1 MKKTFVIILSM
12 VLTVCLLGC
21 AKKAEENNGF
31 IAYEITASAD
41 ETDGGLH
48 LNETDI
54 WSKENCNASLDSSIQ
69 ESKTIVF
76 DGQPYQG
83 TYWYSVTEMFNN
95 YQSDYYTFDG
105 GWFAVKSS
113 TGALVSFVDCDVVEG
128 NLTIEDCKDEA
139 FRIANQVIDVEQY
152 ELTATSDGLI
162 NTYFFQKYIDG
173 CKTCAKLAVGISTSG
188 KIVSF
193 GYAMIDE
200 IDLVVGNKTALL
212 ENTIEN
218 LNSVNGIGAI
228 EEKVRRIY
236 PNLHDYEIED
246 RTLVVAENGRVGVV
260 YRVDVEIQ
268 DKSSLDEI
276 NMVSSCV
283 YILLQES
290 GGGSG
295 EEVS

>member
-1 MKKTFVIILSM
+1 MIQMAQHHVDTGPAFIRIINR
-12 VLTVCLLGC
+12 GE
-21 AKKAEENNGF
+21 KR
-31 IAYEITASAD
+31 
-41 ETDGGLH
+41 LH
-48 LNETDI
+48 
-54 WSKENCNASLDSSIQ
+54 A
-69 ESKTIVF
+69 IVF

-200 IDLVVGNKTALL
+200 IDLLVGQKHNDRISLL
-212 ENTIEN
+212 HE
-218 LNSVNGIGAI
+218 
-228 EEKVRRIY
+228 
-236 PNLHDYEIED
+236 
-246 RTLVVAENGRVGVV
+246 
-260 YRVDVEIQ
+260 
-268 DKSSLDEI
+268 
-276 NMVSSCV
+276 
-283 YILLQES
+283 
-290 GGGSG
+290 
-295 EEVS
+295 